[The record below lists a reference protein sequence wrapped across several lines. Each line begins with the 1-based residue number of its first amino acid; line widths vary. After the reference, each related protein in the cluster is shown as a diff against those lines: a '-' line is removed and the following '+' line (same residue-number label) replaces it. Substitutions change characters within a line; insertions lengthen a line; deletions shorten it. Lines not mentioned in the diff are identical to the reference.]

1 MSCGQVTCE
10 PSSLWFILLNLWLT
24 LSLSFLLI
32 LADFGSVWLSPAQ
45 CGLLRLFQAL
55 IGSLC
60 HSCVAQ
66 FIQPCE
72 SLKLVVLNLI
82 FLILT
87 SKILPSSGD
96 DHSALLA
103 LRLLQGLRSRL
114 QSLNIIFCCGNNWN
128 YNCRSYV
135 LGPICQSYYYENFN
149 KSQSNG
155 FCWRLYKNTREQWS
169 FDLDDFCREARRG
182 QVV

>member
-1 MSCGQVTCE
+1 MVMNVHPPGQDK
-10 PSSLWFILLNLWLT
+10 L
-24 LSLSFLLI
+24 
-32 LADFGSVWLSPAQ
+32 
-45 CGLLRLFQAL
+45 
-55 IGSLC
+55 
-60 HSCVAQ
+60 

-114 QSLNIIFCCGNNWN
+114 QSLNIIFCCGNN
-128 YNCRSYV
+128 
-135 LGPICQSYYYENFN
+135 
-149 KSQSNG
+149 
-155 FCWRLYKNTREQWS
+155 
-169 FDLDDFCREARRG
+169 
-182 QVV
+182 